1 MQNSVGQ
8 NQIPQ
13 GIHTNYAKPASHNVV
28 QQQAPQTA
36 PVQQNYA
43 TQPAITPQQT
53 YQPTYAQQTQPQ
65 QQNVQVPNY
74 SGVNIQIFNP
84 SVTPPGATP
93 PVYNVNAPTYQTGNS
108 QPQSY
113 PANYYTQQ
121 LAPAQGAGTAAANTT
136 NTTNTT
142 NITNTENKKTEK
154 RKIVQLTDEYVKNL
168 ENYLNSQDKELRYM
182 GAKEVIARLE
192 EDDTRKDDKA
202 LNALINKMLQDPY
215 SKVRFLAL
223 AALQSRI
230 VTGDPLSAQILTH
243 MQQSPSGYGQDSL
256 LASDILLKMSGQQ
269 VEKEF
274 EVKNTEKKTEKK

>member
-13 GIHTNYAKPASHNVV
+13 AVQNAYQKPTQHNVV
-28 QQQAPQTA
+28 QQSAPQNT

-43 TQPAITPQQT
+43 TAPATTQQYV
-53 YQPTYAQQTQPQ
+53 YQPTYAQTPQ

-84 SVTPPGATP
+84 SVTPPGATA
-93 PVYNVNAPTYQTGNS
+93 PVYNVNAPTYQTGNG
-108 QPQSY
+108 QMQSY
-113 PANYYTQQ
+113 PANYYTQKIT
-121 LAPAQGAGTAAANTT
+121 PTQGLGASATNAT

-142 NITNTENKKTEK
+142 TTTNVENSKKTEK
-154 RKIVQLTDEYVKNL
+154 RKIVQLTDNYIKNL
-168 ENYLNSQDKELRYM
+168 EGYLNSQDKELRYM

-192 EDDTRKDDKA
+192 EDESRKDDKA

-215 SKVRFLAL
+215 SKVRFLAM

-230 VTGDPLSAQILTH
+230 VTGDPLTAKILTYI
-243 MQQSPSGYGQDSL
+243 QNSPAGYGQDSL

-274 EVKNTEKKTEKK
+274 EVKNEKKTTKK